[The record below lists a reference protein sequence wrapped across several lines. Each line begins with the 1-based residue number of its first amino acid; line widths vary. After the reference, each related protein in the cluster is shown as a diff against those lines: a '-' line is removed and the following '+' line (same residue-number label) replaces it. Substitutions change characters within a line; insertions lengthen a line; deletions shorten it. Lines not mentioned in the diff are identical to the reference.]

1 MPRLPLTSIL
11 SPMGWGEEVF
21 WAGLTARSGVQF
33 LVPSISSPRH
43 ILGERVPVR
52 RAFNVKIG
60 ILADRNGWHVEV
72 LAKALTR
79 RGCRADFLPITRLV
93 ARVPGGPLVT
103 VIGQPLDSYDAL
115 LIRTI
120 PEGSLEQIIFR
131 MNALHRLE
139 AAGVRIVNRP
149 SPLERTVD
157 KYYTSSLLASRGLP
171 TPRTV
176 VAEGFDEAM
185 EAFRELGDVVVK
197 PLFGAGGRGMVR
209 VSDADVAYR
218 VFRALA
224 LTRSIFYVQEFVPH
238 GDYDLRGLVIGDRV
252 AAAMRRRADGWR
264 HNVSQ
269 GARPE
274 LCVMDDDASSLCLQA
289 SRLLGTDYAGIDLLQ
304 TPQGYTVVEV
314 NSIPGW
320 SGLQRTTEIEIA
332 QEIAD
337 HLLSKVGRAAT
348 SPNP

>member
-1 MPRLPLTSIL
+1 MK
-11 SPMGWGEEVF
+11 V
-21 WAGLTARSGVQF
+21 
-33 LVPSISSPRH
+33 
-43 ILGERVPVR
+43 
-52 RAFNVKIG
+52 G
-60 ILADRNGWHVEV
+60 ILADRRGWHVEA
-72 LAKALTR
+72 LAKALAR
-79 RGCRADFLPITRLV
+79 RGCQADFLPITRLV
-93 ARVPGGPLVT
+93 ACVPGHPLVT
-103 VIGQPLDSYDAL
+103 INSQSLESHDAL
-115 LIRTI
+115 LVRTI

-131 MNALHRLE
+131 MNTLHRLE
-139 AAGVRIVNRP
+139 AAGVRIMNRP
-149 SPLERTVD
+149 TPLEQTVD

-176 VAEGFDEAM
+176 VAEGFDDAM
-185 EAFRELGDVVVK
+185 AAFQALGDVIVK

-218 VFRALA
+218 IFRALA
-224 LTRSIFYVQEFVPH
+224 LTRSIFYIQEFVPH

-252 AAAMRRRADGWR
+252 VAAMRRRSDGWR

-274 LCVMDDDASSLCLQA
+274 PHVMDNDVTDLCLKA

-304 TPQGYTVVEV
+304 TAHGYTVVEV

-337 HLLSKVGRAAT
+337 HLLSQLRK
-348 SPNP
+348 

>member
-1 MPRLPLTSIL
+1 M
-11 SPMGWGEEVF
+11 
-21 WAGLTARSGVQF
+21 
-33 LVPSISSPRH
+33 
-43 ILGERVPVR
+43 
-52 RAFNVKIG
+52 KIG
-60 ILADRNGWHVEV
+60 ILADRNAWHVEA
-72 LAKALTR
+72 LAKALAR
-79 RGCRADFLPITRLV
+79 RGCQADFLPITRLV

-103 VIGQPLDSYDAL
+103 INDQPLESYDAL
-115 LIRTI
+115 LVRTI

-139 AAGVRIVNRP
+139 AAGVRIMNRP
-149 SPLERTVD
+149 SPLEQTVD

-171 TPRTV
+171 TPRTI

-185 EAFRELGDVVVK
+185 AAFQELGDVVVK

-209 VSDADVAYR
+209 VTDADVAYR

-224 LTRSIFYVQEFVPH
+224 LARSIFYLQEFVPH

-252 AAAMRRRADGWR
+252 VAAMRRRSEGWR
-264 HNVSQ
+264 HNVSL

-274 LCVMDDDASSLCLQA
+274 PIVMDESAIDLCLQA
-289 SRLLGTDYAGIDLLQ
+289 SKLLGTDYAGIDLLQ
-304 TPQGYTVVEV
+304 TAHGYTVVEV

-320 SGLQRTTEIEIA
+320 SGLQRTTEIDIA

-337 HLLSKVGRAAT
+337 HLLRLLGH
-348 SPNP
+348 

>member
-1 MPRLPLTSIL
+1 M
-11 SPMGWGEEVF
+11 
-21 WAGLTARSGVQF
+21 
-33 LVPSISSPRH
+33 
-43 ILGERVPVR
+43 
-52 RAFNVKIG
+52 KIG
-60 ILADRNGWHVEV
+60 ILADRRGWHVEA
-72 LAKALTR
+72 LAKALAR
-79 RGCRADFLPITRLV
+79 RGCQADFLPITRLV
-93 ARVPGGPLVT
+93 ARAPGDPLVT
-103 VIGQPLDSYDAL
+103 INGQPLESYDAL

-120 PEGSLEQIIFR
+120 PEGSLEQIVFR

-149 SPLERTVD
+149 GPLERTVD

-185 EAFRELGDVVVK
+185 AAFHELGDVVVK

-209 VSDADVAYR
+209 LCDADVAYR
-218 VFRALA
+218 VFRALV
-224 LTRSIFYVQEFVPH
+224 LTRSIFYIQEFVPH

-252 AAAMRRRADGWR
+252 VAAMRRRSEGWR

-274 LCVMDDDASSLCLQA
+274 PCAMDEDATGLCLEA
-289 SRLLGTDYAGIDLLQ
+289 SRLLETDYAGIDLLQ
-304 TPQGYTVVEV
+304 TPHGYTVVEV

-332 QEIAD
+332 QAIAD
-337 HLLSKVGRAAT
+337 HLLNLLGD
-348 SPNP
+348 

>member
-1 MPRLPLTSIL
+1 M
-11 SPMGWGEEVF
+11 
-21 WAGLTARSGVQF
+21 
-33 LVPSISSPRH
+33 
-43 ILGERVPVR
+43 
-52 RAFNVKIG
+52 KIG
-60 ILADRNGWHVEV
+60 ILADRNGWHVEI
-72 LAKALTR
+72 LAKALVR
-79 RGCRADFLPITRLV
+79 RGCQADFLPITRLV
-93 ARVPGGPLVT
+93 ARVAGGPLVT
-103 VIGQPLDSYDAL
+103 ISDQPLDSYDAL

-171 TPRTV
+171 TPKTI
-176 VAEGFDEAM
+176 VAERFDEAM
-185 EAFRELGDVVVK
+185 AAFRELGDVVVK

-209 VSDADVAYR
+209 ISDADVAYR
-218 VFRALA
+218 VFRALV

-238 GDYDLRGLVIGDRV
+238 GDYDLRGLVVGDRV
-252 AAAMRRRADGWR
+252 VAAMRRRSDGWR

-269 GARPE
+269 GAQPE
-274 LCVMDDDASSLCLQA
+274 PIVMDEEATRLCLDA
-289 SRLLGTDYAGIDLLQ
+289 SRLLETDYAGIDLLR
-304 TPQGYTVVEV
+304 TDRGYTVVEV

-320 SGLQRTTEIEIA
+320 SGLQRTTEIDLA

-337 HLLSKVGRAAT
+337 HLLSLLRY
-348 SPNP
+348 

>member
-1 MPRLPLTSIL
+1 MR
-11 SPMGWGEEVF
+11 
-21 WAGLTARSGVQF
+21 
-33 LVPSISSPRH
+33 
-43 ILGERVPVR
+43 
-52 RAFNVKIG
+52 IG
-60 ILADRNGWHVEV
+60 ILADRKGWHVEA
-72 LAKALTR
+72 LAKGLER
-79 RGCRADFLPITRLV
+79 RGCQADFLPITRLV
-93 ARVPGGPLVT
+93 ARTSGDPLVT
-103 VIGQPLDSYDAL
+103 SIGHPLESYDAL
-115 LIRTI
+115 LVRTI

-131 MNALHRLE
+131 MDVLHRLE

-149 SPLERTVD
+149 GPLERTVD

-176 VAEGFDEAM
+176 VAEGFDDAM

-209 VSDADVAYR
+209 LFDADVAYR

-224 LTRSIFYVQEFVPH
+224 LTRSIFYIQEFVPH

-252 AAAMRRRADGWR
+252 VAAIRRRSDGWR

-274 LCVMDDDASSLCLQA
+274 PHAMDGEATDLCLAA
-289 SRLLGTDYAGIDLLQ
+289 SRLLETDYTGIDLLK
-304 TPQGYTVVEV
+304 THKGYTVVEI

-320 SGLQRTTEIEIA
+320 SGLQQTTTIDIA
-332 QEIAD
+332 QEVAD
-337 HLLSKVGRAAT
+337 HLLNLLRK
-348 SPNP
+348 